1 MSCQLL
7 SMETFVVR
15 WELSTKTGEGNSKQ
29 RVGFVQ
35 ERVRDTTQLA
45 RDGCAHVEIE
55 TSLQM

>member
-1 MSCQLL
+1 
-7 SMETFVVR
+7 METFVVR